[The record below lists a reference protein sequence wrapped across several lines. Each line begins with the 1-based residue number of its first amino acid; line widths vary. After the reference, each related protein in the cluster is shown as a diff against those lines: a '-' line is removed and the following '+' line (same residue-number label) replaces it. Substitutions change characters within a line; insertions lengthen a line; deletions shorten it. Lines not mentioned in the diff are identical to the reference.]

1 MCRHGGG
8 GFVGSP
14 SWFFVVAK
22 LVGLL
27 FVLCCVVFMALT
39 LFTTTTTKLRRRQ
52 ENMRKKMQERER
64 RRVLQR
70 FNPDAI
76 RQVAESTADEL
87 TRARLLAIVGEN
99 LRRTGADRSPQ
110 QQQALEELNKA
121 SHQSVG
127 ARRVRYVFVCVRAR
141 ERCPVRLHRQTRL
154 TVFVY
159 LHFLH

>member
-1 MCRHGGG
+1 
-8 GFVGSP
+8 
-14 SWFFVVAK
+14 
-22 LVGLL
+22 
-27 FVLCCVVFMALT
+27 
-39 LFTTTTTKLRRRQ
+39 
-52 ENMRKKMQERER
+52 MQERER

-110 QQQALEELNKA
+110 QQKALEELNKA

-127 ARRVRYVFVCVRAR
+127 ARRVRYVAMCLLQLLLSACTESKDWQPLFASLLIV
-141 ERCPVRLHRQTRL
+141 LL
-154 TVFVY
+154 T
-159 LHFLH
+159 HCQ

>member
-1 MCRHGGG
+1 
-8 GFVGSP
+8 
-14 SWFFVVAK
+14 
-22 LVGLL
+22 
-27 FVLCCVVFMALT
+27 
-39 LFTTTTTKLRRRQ
+39 
-52 ENMRKKMQERER
+52 MRKKMQERER

-121 SHQSVG
+121 SHESVG

-159 LHFLH
+159 LHSSLIALRSAINLSFLVVVIVACLPAVAWTVFKQAEWVKAQCCSFTTGA